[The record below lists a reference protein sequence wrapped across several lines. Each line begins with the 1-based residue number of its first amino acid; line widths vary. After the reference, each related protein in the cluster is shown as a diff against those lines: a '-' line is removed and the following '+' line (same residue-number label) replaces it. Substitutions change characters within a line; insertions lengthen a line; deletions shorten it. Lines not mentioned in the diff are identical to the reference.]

1 MSDAD
6 GRYLDNT
13 WMARTVRRS
22 KTPMFNY
29 DALWLTQWN
38 LNTVLGLAYRD
49 VYKDLVDSQLQ
60 MYRDG
65 GLLPRGPV
73 AGDDSFVMT
82 SSPVSSFIAGAIN
95 KGIDV
100 DEDLAYEAMLD
111 AQSLGGL
118 FDKAPYEYATWGE
131 NKGGMR
137 AYLDKG
143 YVPFDLHNEW
153 RSRGAGETLEFAF
166 QDWTLAQIAR
176 RLGKRGINVAQFAT
190 VSASSGDAERAV
202 DGRPARSGDVRWV
215 ATDDQPWVQLDW
227 DTPQRVKRIVLTD
240 PGTLR
245 FSDGTSLRASGTVK
259 LDKTVSWV
267 RFEGPA
273 LGDIEVYD
281 DRDAAAY
288 LEQRSRNWRNL
299 FDPSTGFIRPK
310 GSDGSWLPDF
320 DPLAETDFVEA
331 NAWQAT
337 WFTSHDVMGLA
348 NLLGGRKAYADKL
361 NRAFELSEDG
371 GFIGEGQNGLEGAYV
386 SYGNQPGLQVGHL
399 FNYVGYPWLTQH
411 WVRKVKER
419 VYSATTTTDG
429 YGHHDEDQGQ
439 MGSISALMA
448 MGLFEVTGGG
458 LQRPGLRPH
467 VADLRRDPAPGRHD
481 QHARGRRVHPVRAAQ
496 RPPARQGLALPGPA
510 ARPARHRARAAAE
523 QAVGRR
529 RAPALGVHR
538 GAAGVRDRH
547 RDRRARGHQGA
558 LRLDAGA
565 RPVHPREHVLPAGG
579 LDRHRARR
587 LADHQ
592 GEHRLRRCPHRQRRG
607 GGSAV
612 DGNRGRRPRGDGAQ
626 APHHRPR
633 PAAAARQR
641 RALAGRGRDGIIG
654 VQRRLRRGQGPRR
667 HHRPVGRRRVGLAR
681 RAGAVGRADLAGADP
696 GRPDRA
702 LRPLDLRGRQ
712 RRDVDVPGRQLGRRG
727 RHPAGRRRRRRCASS
742 MKTFDRVRFQV
753 RGGTGPNVG
762 LSELEVYAVPSVP
775 DAPTDVRVDGDTVS
789 WKAPAFDGGAPLT
802 GYVITPEGGEPIVV
816 DETHTSVRAQGTKF
830 SVRARNLMGEGPE
843 ATS

>member
-1 MSDAD
+1 
-6 GRYLDNT
+6 
-13 WMARTVRRS
+13 
-22 KTPMFNY
+22 
-29 DALWLTQWN
+29 
-38 LNTVLGLAYRD
+38 
-49 VYKDLVDSQLQ
+49 
-60 MYRDG
+60 
-65 GLLPRGPV
+65 
-73 AGDDSFVMT
+73 
-82 SSPVSSFIAGAIN
+82 
-95 KGIDV
+95 
-100 DEDLAYEAMLD
+100 MLD

-215 ATDDQPWVQLDW
+215 ATDDQPWVQLGW
-227 DTPQRVKRIVLTD
+227 DTPQHVKRIVLTD

-245 FSDGTSLRASGTVK
+245 FSDGTSLRANGTVK

-458 LQRPGLRPH
+458 LSRPVYDLTSPIFDEIRLPGATISTRGEGEYIQSARLNGRPH
-467 VADLRRDPAPGRHD
+467 DKAWLYQD
-481 QHARGRRVHPVRAAQ
+481 QLRGRLDIELGPRPNQQWGVDELPPSESTEEQPVYATGIEIVAPEVIKEPYGSTPVRAQFTPANTSYQ
-496 RPPARQGLALPGPA
+496 RADWTVTEPDGSPTTKASIDYDGVLTVNDEEGEVLLTATAADGHGATARKRLTIDLDPQLLRGNA
-510 ARPARHRARAAAE
+510 ARWPGTVATGSSEFNADY
-523 QAVGRR
+523 
-529 RAPALGVHR
+529 GV
-538 GAAGVRDRH
+538 AKV
-547 RDRRARGHQGA
+547 
-558 LRLDAGA
+558 
-565 RPVHPREHVLPAGG
+565 
-579 LDRHRARR
+579 
-587 LADHQ
+587 
-592 GEHRLRRCPHRQRRG
+592 
-607 GGSAV
+607 
-612 DGNRGRRPRGDGAQ
+612 
-626 APHHRPR
+626 
-633 PAAAARQR
+633 
-641 RALAGRGRDGIIG
+641 RDGIIG
-654 VQRRLRRGQGPRR
+654 QW
-667 HHRPVGRRRVGLAR
+667 
-681 RAGAVGRADLAGADP
+681 AVGEWASRGEQEPWVELTWPEPIRADRIVLYDRSISEDANG
-696 GRPDRA
+696 GTLTFPD
-702 LRPLDLRGRQ
+702 GSS
-712 RRDVDVPGRQLGRRG
+712 RRCG
-727 RHPAGRRRRRRCASS
+727 RHPAGRRAEDGALRAEDVRPRALPGARRDRAERRALRARGVRRAERAGRADRREGRRRHGLLEGAGVRRRRPA
-742 MKTFDRVRFQV
+742 DRLRDHA
-753 RGGTGPNVG
+753 GGRR
-762 LSELEVYAVPSVP
+762 ADRRRR
-775 DAPTDVRVDGDTVS
+775 DAH
-789 WKAPAFDGGAPLT
+789 
-802 GYVITPEGGEPIVV
+802 E
-816 DETHTSVRAQGTKF
+816 
-830 SVRARNLMGEGPE
+830 RARAGDEVQRARPQPDG
-843 ATS
+843 